1 MWLNKA
7 KVLHILPSDFTCAST
22 TTIGSAWC
30 RYCVNLL
37 KTSQRKSEKE
47 ILSLATVHLP
57 EMISSNG
64 KLTITT
70 FQARS
75 EYASQIQEIFCMVRS
90 NCIAS
95 ILSKFFVVV
104 YCLQILSLSHYPG
117 PPHQMDPEKCPVHL
131 LSFLYA
137 RLVKKVLTTN
147 IKKLLRI
154 GLGVNDH

>member
-7 KVLHILPSDFTCAST
+7 KVLHILPSDFTSAST

-30 RYCVNLL
+30 RDCVNLL

-64 KLTITT
+64 QLTKTT

-75 EYASQIQEIFCMVRS
+75 EYASQIQEIFCMVRTI
-90 NCIAS
+90 CIAS
-95 ILSKFFVVV
+95 ILSKKSLRF
-104 YCLQILSLSHYPG
+104 LSLSHCPG

>member
-1 MWLNKA
+1 
-7 KVLHILPSDFTCAST
+7 
-22 TTIGSAWC
+22 
-30 RYCVNLL
+30 
-37 KTSQRKSEKE
+37 
-47 ILSLATVHLP
+47 
-57 EMISSNG
+57 
-64 KLTITT
+64 
-70 FQARS
+70 
-75 EYASQIQEIFCMVRS
+75 MVKS

-95 ILSKFFVVV
+95 ILSKKIVFVFCV
-104 YCLQILSLSHYPG
+104 QFLSLSHYPG

>member
-1 MWLNKA
+1 MKSKAKLIVEKEQGFKKA
-7 KVLHILPSDFTCAST
+7 KVLHIFTSDFTSAST

-47 ILSLATVHLP
+47 ILSLATVQLP

-75 EYASQIQEIFCMVRS
+75 EYASQI
-90 NCIAS
+90 
-95 ILSKFFVVV
+95 
-104 YCLQILSLSHYPG
+104 
-117 PPHQMDPEKCPVHL
+117 
-131 LSFLYA
+131 
-137 RLVKKVLTTN
+137 
-147 IKKLLRI
+147 
-154 GLGVNDH
+154 